1 MPQCFDVMNQYGHHG
16 NDVRS
21 MGLPAV
27 LVNICPGDFLGSDT
41 VESALD
47 AALIST
53 DVAWDTNL
61 ATTQTSA
68 KLVFQGVSLSEIES
82 TDGVCNDAPDCI
94 PYAKYRQGSGFTR
107 AYRIVDAAGA
117 DEPTTW
123 IQGQGFSFGK
133 NPSSNLL
140 SNNTIVKS
148 SAAGAIVF
156 RAVKDSGP
164 TAKAYAEV
172 EFHGQ
177 F

>member
-1 MPQCFDVMNQYGHHG
+1 MPQCLDVMNQYGHHG

-21 MGLPAV
+21 MGLPDT
-27 LVNICPGDFLGSDT
+27 LVDICPGDFLGSDT
-41 VESALD
+41 ADSALV
-47 AALIST
+47 AKLIGT
-53 DVAWDTNL
+53 DVAWNSDL
-61 ATTQTSA
+61 ATTQADA
-68 KLVFQGVSLSEIES
+68 KLVFQGVSLQEVEA

-107 AYRIVDAAGA
+107 AYKIVDANGVP
-117 DEPTTW
+117 EPTTW
-123 IQGQGFSFGK
+123 VQGQGFSFGK
-133 NPSSNLL
+133 KNGSNAL

-148 SAAGAIVF
+148 AVSGAIVF

-164 TAKAYAEV
+164 NAQAYAEV